1 MAATRILSI
10 IGKPNAGKT
19 TLAIALA
26 SEFVRK
32 GRRVMAIKHANRAS
46 EIDRPGTDSHRLFHE
61 GKAERVLVAG
71 PDLRVT
77 FERRT
82 DDTDPIE
89 LARQYFEGAD
99 IVIVEGYRSAAIPKI
114 EVFRR
119 AASETPIYDPSFPGA
134 NLWLAIVTDDE
145 KFDAPCPVLRFRD
158 TMWLQ
163 LLANLAW
170 DRAKVI

>member
-1 MAATRILSI
+1 MAGTRILSI

-32 GRRVMAIKHANRAS
+32 GRRVMAIKHSAQLS
-46 EIDRPGTDSHRLFHE
+46 EFERPGTDSHRLFHE

-71 PDLRVT
+71 PGLRVS
-77 FERRT
+77 FERRD
-82 DDTDPIE
+82 DDTDPVA

-119 AASETPIYDPSFPGA
+119 AASDTPIFDPSLPGA
-134 NLWLAIVTDDE
+134 NLWIAIVTDDE

-170 DRAKVI
+170 EKAKVI